1 MRKLVVPVVALV
13 GALVGMGAALGSPAD
28 TFSRSPAAG
37 PPGSSITIASI
48 TPCPESPGQKT
59 GPGVVS
65 VGLVQGNGLV
75 SSALLPVSTSGRW
88 RGTLVVGRSATPGPA
103 TLQASCLS
111 KPPSGPPE
119 GLSAIKTLTYDN
131 RTFTITAAPS
141 VRPAAPARPVTG
153 VPRFTG

>member
-1 MRKLVVPVVALV
+1 MRKLVVPVVALA
-13 GALVGMGAALGSPAD
+13 GAFVGMGAAMGSPAD

-37 PPGSSITIASI
+37 PPGSTITVASV

-65 VGLVQGNGLV
+65 VGLVQRNGLV
-75 SSALLPVSTSGRW
+75 SSVLLPVSNSGRW
-88 RGTLVVGRSATPGPA
+88 RGAIVVGRSATPGPA

-119 GLSAIKTLTYDN
+119 GLSAIKTLTYDD
-131 RTFTITAAPS
+131 RAFTVTARPTVRAAP
-141 VRPAAPARPVTG
+141 PARPVTG
-153 VPRFTG
+153 VSRFTG